1 MSQNVTRFPP
11 SPTGSLHIGNVRTA
25 IFNYLFARSTG
36 GKFIVRVEDTDKE
49 RSRREYEDAMHQSIS
64 WLGLQRDNEVV
75 WRQSERTDV
84 YTKYLKMLI
93 DTDHAY
99 LSQEIEGANREVVRF
114 RNPKKT
120 ITFQDLIRG
129 SVTIDTTDLGDF
141 IIARNI
147 NDPVYH
153 MAVVVDDFEAGVTH
167 VIRGEDHVSNTP
179 RQILIQEAIGAPRP
193 IYAHLPLIVAKDRS
207 KLSKRKHGA
216 AVSLDYYRQKG
227 YLPQGILNYLALLG
241 WNPGTEQEIFTLEE
255 LIPAF
260 SFTQVQKSSAVFDET
275 KLKWVNREHMLRLTP
290 EAFWEHAEE
299 FLSEETVTMLDASD
313 RWRDVVPVMRE
324 RASTFGDVRE
334 ADEAGEYRYYYESP
348 AYEAQKLLWKEE
360 SSEATR
366 GRLERISALL
376 EGVSDPWTAES
387 VKAALWDYA
396 EKEGRGQV
404 LWPMRIS
411 LSGRDKSPDP
421 FTIAGIIGRDE
432 TEGRIR
438 RARALLSPD
447 GLAGN
452 SR

>member
-1 MSQNVTRFPP
+1 MQQVVTRFPP

-49 RSRREYEDAMHQSIS
+49 RSRREYEEGMLASVA
-64 WLGLQRDNEVV
+64 WLGLTRDNEVV
-75 WRQSERTDV
+75 WRQSERTEV
-84 YTKYLKMLI
+84 YKAYLKKLI
-93 DTDHAY
+93 DSGHAY

-114 RNPKKT
+114 KNPNKQ
-120 ITFQDLIRG
+120 ITFTDLIRG
-129 SVTIDTTDLGDF
+129 DVTIDTTDLGDF

-153 MAVVVDDFEAGVTH
+153 MAVVVDDFEGGVTH

-227 YLPQGILNYLALLG
+227 YLAEGILNYLALLG
-241 WNPGTEQEIFTLEE
+241 WNPGTEQEIFTLDE

-260 SFTQVQKSSAVFDET
+260 SFAQVQKSSAVFDET
-275 KLKWVNREHMLRLTP
+275 KLKWVNREHMLRMSP

-299 FLSEETVTMLDASD
+299 FLSAETVTMLDATG
-313 RWRDVVPVMRE
+313 RWRDVVSVMRE
-324 RASTFGDVRE
+324 RASTFGEIRD
-334 ADEAGEYRYYYESP
+334 ADEAGEYRYFYESP
-348 AYEAQKLLWKEE
+348 AYEAKKLLWKEE
-360 SSEATR
+360 SADSTKA
-366 GRLERISALL
+366 RLEAVLGLL
-376 EGVSDPWTAES
+376 EGVSEPWNAVG
-387 VKAALWDYA
+387 VKAAVWDYA

-404 LWPMRIS
+404 LWPMRLA
-411 LSGRDKSPDP
+411 LSGKDKSPDP
-421 FTIAGIIGRDE
+421 FTIAGIIGSDE
-432 TEGRIR
+432 TRKRLGAAVAVLTSE
-438 RARALLSPD
+438 
-447 GLAGN
+447 
-452 SR
+452 